1 MKKLVLATLSALSL
15 IPFNSVH
22 ASTFKDHVKLW
33 KVLDEIGVTTVVNNP
48 VHCYDSKPQLDGIY
62 FPHSGLLVVCQD
74 NRKPGEGQ
82 VKWTENDLDTL
93 RHEAQ
98 HVVQDCNAGPLFDGK
113 ARSMFDQDEL
123 LTFIAAS
130 TWTKEKVKSLYNR
143 LKELGLNDKEIHME
157 IEAYVVAS
165 GISADAIA
173 DKLLEFCKNKS

>member
-1 MKKLVLATLSALSL
+1 MKKLILATLSALSL

-48 VHCYDSKPQLDGIY
+48 VHCYDSEPQLDGIY
-62 FPHSGLLVVCQD
+62 FPYSGLLVVCQD

-98 HVVQDCNAGPLFDGK
+98 HVIQDCNAGSLFDGK
-113 ARSMFDQDEL
+113 SLAMFDDKEL
-123 LTFIAAS
+123 IEFIEAS
-130 TWTKEKVKSLYNR
+130 SWTKQKVSDLYDQ
-143 LKELGLNDKEIHME
+143 LKGLGLTDKEIHME

-165 GISADAIA
+165 GISPNAIA
-173 DKLLEFCKNKS
+173 HKLLEFCMN

>member
-98 HVVQDCNAGPLFDGK
+98 HVVQDCAYGPLFDGK
-113 ARSMFDQDEL
+113 SRSMFDQNEL
-123 LTFIAAS
+123 IAS
-130 TWTKEKVKSLYNR
+130 LEYQHGLKKKSR
-143 LKELGLNDKEIHME
+143 LCINDSMI
-157 IEAYVVAS
+157 
-165 GISADAIA
+165 
-173 DKLLEFCKNKS
+173 

>member
-1 MKKLVLATLSALSL
+1 MKRLILATLSALSL

-48 VHCYDSKPQLDGIY
+48 VHCYDTKPQLDGIY
-62 FPHSGLLVVCQD
+62 FPYSGLLVVCQD
-74 NRKPGEGQ
+74 NRKLGEGQ
-82 VKWTENDLDTL
+82 VEWTENDLDTL

-98 HVVQDCNAGPLFDGK
+98 HVVQDCAAGPLFDGK
-113 ARSMFDQDEL
+113 SRSMFEQDEL
-123 LTFIAAS
+123 LAFIAVS
-130 TWTKEKVKSLYNR
+130 TWTKEKVKGLYKR
-143 LKELGLNDKEIHME
+143 LDDLGLTEKEIIME

-173 DKLLEFCKNKS
+173 DKLLEFCKN